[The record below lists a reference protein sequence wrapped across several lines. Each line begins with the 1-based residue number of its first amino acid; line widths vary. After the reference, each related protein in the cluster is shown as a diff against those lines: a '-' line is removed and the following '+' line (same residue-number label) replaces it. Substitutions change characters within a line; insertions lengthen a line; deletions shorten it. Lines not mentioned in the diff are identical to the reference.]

1 MSAACIFITKVVAY
15 FSKKDFFYF
24 HYFVFV
30 CGFDAGEQLFCCGC
44 YQPLLG
50 DLLMELN
57 LGLAS
62 SLNIFN
68 YLYQSYEY
76 GN

>member
-1 MSAACIFITKVVAY
+1 MSAACIFITEVVAY
-15 FSKKDFFYF
+15 FSKNDFFLNF

-50 DLLMELN
+50 DLLIEPY
-57 LGLAS
+57 LGLPS

-68 YLYQSYEY
+68 YLYRSY
-76 GN
+76 